1 MTVDKLKDY
10 VAYTRQHFEEGLI
23 RAGFVQK
30 DAAWKG
36 AINHSKGTT
45 DVTVCLNS
53 DYPFRPPSVIPVDP
67 NEVAWSWHRELNGAL
82 CLVAEDDREELWWT
96 DPSAFLEQ
104 VESWF
109 DQADSSWP
117 NDRPDLDLDRYFN
130 PSDDRHLYLYDDLH
144 QYCDEFVRFRSE
156 KNNIMRIGRGT
167 RPSKKS
173 KHNKDRF
180 GYVTDLGEVDL
191 PPRSWNDISAL
202 INSSVNLDRI
212 IRSWS
217 VEILVLMYR
226 RGTHDGAIVMEAFP
240 TTDGGIGA
248 RRLLSGAD
256 TEAARMARA
265 GLLAPELQRCRV
277 AIVGIGAL
285 GSFIADML
293 VRSGIRHLTLVDND
307 IVMPGNLIRHL
318 VGPDMVGMLKTK
330 AVQQHLITHHGI
342 TAENITTKD
351 QALTSVE
358 DSATLLKSHDVVVNA
373 TADFATTALLH
384 VTAQTLSRRII
395 SAAIQNRGTSYRIDL
410 LPPLEGADPLPSS
423 ALDTEQQNPEIFEAG
438 CGSPISPTPPYV
450 VMEAAAA
457 TVRHTVGLLTGH
469 PLHPAGEIRNLSTK
483 ERRIPE

>member
-1 MTVDKLKDY
+1 MTVDRLKDY

-30 DAAWKG
+30 DAGWKG

-53 DYPFRPPSVIPVDP
+53 DYPFQPPSVIPVDP
-67 NEVAWSWHRELNGAL
+67 SEVAWSWHRELNGAL
-82 CLVAEDDREELWWT
+82 CLVAEDDHEGLWWT

-104 VESWF
+104 VKSWF

-117 NDRPDLDLDRYFN
+117 NDRSDLDLDRYFN
-130 PSDDRHLYLYDDLH
+130 PSDDRHLYLYDDLY
-144 QYCDEFVRFRSE
+144 QYRGEFVRFRPE
-156 KNNIMRIGRGT
+156 KNNIMRISRGT
-167 RPSKKS
+167 RPLKTS
-173 KHNKDRF
+173 KHSKDCF
-180 GYVTDLGEVDL
+180 GYVANLGEVDR

-202 INSSVNLDRI
+202 INSSVNLERR

-217 VEILVLMYR
+217 VEVLVLMYR
-226 RGTHDGAIVMEAFP
+226 RGTHDGAIVVKVFP
-240 TTDGGIGA
+240 TTDGGIGV

-293 VRSGIRHLTLVDND
+293 VRSGIRNLTLVDND

-330 AVQQHLITHHGI
+330 AVQQHLITHYGI
-342 TAENITTKD
+342 ATENITTKD

-423 ALDTEQQNPEIFEAG
+423 APDTEHQNPEIFEAG

-457 TVRHTVGLLTGH
+457 TVRHAVGLLTGH

-483 ERRIPE
+483 KRRIPE